1 MAVLPT
7 KNSTCVKSGV
17 LHFKFRFFSYYFLF
31 TFCLYWYKLNSI
43 NRRFIP
49 AVPTLRWQAVASLL
63 WPNKI
68 VFPIYYH
75 LVLIHTSS
83 FYPNNQI
90 ILNILFL
97 VEELKCNDGKLQ
109 LAFGYCLFGVEDL
122 KIQKKWL
129 CQKLQSCHLTWFPVL
144 IVNSRASWSFAQ

>member
-1 MAVLPT
+1 MFGHHLFRNKIEITFGFLLFFGMSTALKKKITTRSQVAVLPT

-90 ILNILFL
+90 IINILYL

-109 LAFGYCLFGVEDL
+109 LAFGY
-122 KIQKKWL
+122 
-129 CQKLQSCHLTWFPVL
+129 
-144 IVNSRASWSFAQ
+144 